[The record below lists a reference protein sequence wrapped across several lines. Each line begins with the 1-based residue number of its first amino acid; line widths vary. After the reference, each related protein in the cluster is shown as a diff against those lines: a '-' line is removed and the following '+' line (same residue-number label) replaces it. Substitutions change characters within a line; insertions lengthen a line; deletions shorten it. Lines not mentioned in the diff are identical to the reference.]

1 MVHSDL
7 KELFFALVRLG
18 IGHQLVSS
26 LTFQVSSEVD
36 WGQLK
41 ALADQ
46 HGLSAVVLDGLNEVS
61 KSNSQLSTLNS
72 NYRGLER

>member
-18 IGHQLVSS
+18 IRHQLVSS

-36 WGQLK
+36 WVQLK